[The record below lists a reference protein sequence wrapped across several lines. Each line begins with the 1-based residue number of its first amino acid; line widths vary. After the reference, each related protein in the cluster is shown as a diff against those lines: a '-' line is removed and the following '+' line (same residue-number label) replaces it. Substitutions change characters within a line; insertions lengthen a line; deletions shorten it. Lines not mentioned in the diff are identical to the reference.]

1 MYLIIEVKASR
12 LHSIFDLLYKQ
23 YTKERLTYE
32 SSHETVSD
40 FLSEN
45 LIYDTLVQAINQP
58 GLTNRGV
65 LCHYP
70 LARLIADWSILN
82 KKEKAF
88 AEHPFTHVDFLIYNT
103 LTKQPLQTFQ
113 RQTPSM

>member
-12 LHSIFDLLYKQ
+12 LHSVFDLLYKQ

-58 GLTNRGV
+58 GLTNRG
-65 LCHYP
+65 
-70 LARLIADWSILN
+70 D
-82 KKEKAF
+82 
-88 AEHPFTHVDFLIYNT
+88 NT